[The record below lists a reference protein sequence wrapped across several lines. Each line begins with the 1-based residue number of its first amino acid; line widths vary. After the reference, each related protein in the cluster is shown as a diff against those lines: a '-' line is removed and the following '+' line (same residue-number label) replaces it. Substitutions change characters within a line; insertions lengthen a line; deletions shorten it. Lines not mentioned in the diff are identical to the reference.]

1 MEKVQAEDQKNVDD
15 GKEIRLISAEVLET
29 LKETYKSRIAQ
40 GKIKRVTLDKDEK
53 GKESIEV
60 AVLVPS
66 RSTQD
71 EFMKFVDRDPGKAQK
86 ILVRNCLVSSIDEV
100 HENDYLFNTCVSA
113 IAELFQIGSFEI
125 KNF

>member
-1 MEKVQAEDQKNVDD
+1 MEKDKKKLETQID
-15 GKEIRLISAEVLET
+15 GKSVRLISEEVLAT
-29 LKETYKSRIAQ
+29 LKEDYKARIAS
-40 GKIKRVTLDKDEK
+40 GKIKRVILDKDEK

-113 IAELFQIGSFEI
+113 IADLFQIGSYEI

>member
-1 MEKVQAEDQKNVDD
+1 M
-15 GKEIRLISAEVLET
+15 
-29 LKETYKSRIAQ
+29 
-40 GKIKRVTLDKDEK
+40 
-53 GKESIEV
+53 
-60 AVLVPS
+60 LVPS

-113 IAELFQIGSFEI
+113 IADLFQIGSYEI